1 MHSDWPKMP
10 CSSHYCLVVLSCCT
24 ALYAVV
30 GASTRGYPEC
40 VVCYCALSVEALL
53 EVKQAEK
60 DSEIF
65 TEMPSEHYMEVASL
79 LLNQ

>member
-1 MHSDWPKMP
+1 M
-10 CSSHYCLVVLSCCT
+10 
-24 ALYAVV
+24 V